1 MAKKLLNVKL
11 SSQAYVTAIAYIVMA
26 VVILLPFNVS
36 PALDSEI
43 ASTISQRYV
52 FTERLVLVLLML
64 IPMGLSIY
72 SINCFVVGKCLVWSW
87 IHAILVI
94 FWVLLFVIAAG
105 VMSRT
110 PDDTEQF
117 GTSGKSS
124 RSGKNLNVKTQ

>member
-1 MAKKLLNVKL
+1 MAKKLFNVKL
-11 SSQAYVTAIAYIVMA
+11 SSQAYVAAIAYIVMA

-94 FWVLLFVIAAG
+94 FWVLLFVIAAV

-110 PDDTEQF
+110 PDNTEQF
-117 GTSGKSS
+117 FAVEHKY
-124 RSGKNLNVKTQ
+124 KI